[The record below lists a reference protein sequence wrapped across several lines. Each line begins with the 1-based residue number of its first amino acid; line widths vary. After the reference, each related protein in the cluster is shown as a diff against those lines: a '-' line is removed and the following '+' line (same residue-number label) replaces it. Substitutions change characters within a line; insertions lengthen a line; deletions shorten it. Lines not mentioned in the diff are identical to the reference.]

1 MPSAAFHFY
10 PVFLVSSGRVLLF
23 KGTFP
28 VTMASTIKA
37 RSRILYAVV
46 SVIGILLAINAFLIY
61 QNSLS
66 IERNQLLL
74 ENAEQAKLN
83 SLDVIR
89 NIHLMD
95 LALRGYTLTGQEEQ
109 LAATDSA
116 IVNHPKIVK
125 RLRSALQAQDFERL
139 TELDSLE
146 VRITRYFDQCSNM
159 LVLVQ
164 EKRMDEFLVLL
175 KANEGYH
182 VWLEYKT
189 FSDRVT
195 AFEKRIV
202 TEAGTNIQK
211 ALRNSYLLQFLIFLM
226 AVPALGYMAVS
237 TVKTF
242 LLSDELRKSQQEKNK
257 ILQEKNEELDRQV
270 KEKTKD
276 LFEQNESIKA
286 HNEQLIIQQQQIK
299 LANETIEAQAF
310 QIEQKNK
317 ELAQEVERQTNDLLI
332 ANRELGEQN
341 TRLQQ
346 FTYIIS
352 HNLRAPMVRLIGL
365 ANLLEYSEAA
375 ADKDDIY
382 KMVVKSC
389 RDMDEVIRDL
399 SDILYVQKQ
408 NTLIRSEVD
417 LNQMVRKVL
426 VTLQDEISLVNA
438 TVGLRMG
445 NEKIISVA
453 PYVESVLYNLISN
466 AIKYRDPDRLLKLDI
481 VSFTSNSFVCVEIS
495 DNGLGIDM
503 NLHRDNLFNLYKR
516 FHQHVEGKGLGLY
529 LVKTQMEALGG
540 RIEVESEVNKGTR
553 FALYFNMG

>member
-1 MPSAAFHFY
+1 
-10 PVFLVSSGRVLLF
+10 
-23 KGTFP
+23 
-28 VTMASTIKA
+28 MASTLKT
-37 RSRILYAVV
+37 RSRLLFAVV

-74 ENAEQAKLN
+74 KNAEQAKLN
-83 SLDVIR
+83 SLDIIR

-95 LALRGYTLTGQEEQ
+95 LALRGYALTGQEPQ

-116 IVNHPKIVK
+116 KISHPKIIK
-125 RLRSALQAQDFERL
+125 RLREALQAQHFERL
-139 TELDSLE
+139 AELDSLE
-146 VRITRYFDQCSNM
+146 LTVTAYFNHCDRM
-159 LVLVQ
+159 LLLV
-164 EKRMDEFLVLL
+164 KDKKMDEFLTLL
-175 KANEGYH
+175 RANEGYE
-182 VWLEYKT
+182 VWRAYKT

-195 AFEKRIV
+195 IFETKV
-202 TEAGTNIQK
+202 VADANTNIQR
-211 ALRNSYLLQFLIFLM
+211 ALRSSYLLQFLIFLL
-226 AVPALGYMAVS
+226 AVPALGYMAFS
-237 TVKTF
+237 TAKTF
-242 LLSDELRKSQQEKNK
+242 LLSDELRKAQQEKNK
-257 ILQEKNEELDRQV
+257 ILQQNNEELDRQV

-299 LANETIEAQAF
+299 LANETIETQAF

-389 RDMDEVIRDL
+389 RDIDEVIRDL
-399 SDILYVQKQ
+399 SDILYVQRQ
-408 NTLIRSEVD
+408 NTLTRSEVD
-417 LNQMVRKVL
+417 LSQMVHKVL
-426 VTLQDEISLVNA
+426 VTLQDEISVVKA
-438 TVGLRMG
+438 TVDLRMG
-445 NEKIISVA
+445 NEKILSVA
-453 PYVESVLYNLISN
+453 PYVESILYNLISN
-466 AIKYRDPDRLLKLDI
+466 AIKYRDPDRLLKLEI
-481 VSFTSNSFVCVEIS
+481 VSFITNSFVCVEIT

-503 NLHRDNLFNLYKR
+503 TMHRDNLFNLYKR

-553 FALYFNMG
+553 FVLYFNIG

>member
-1 MPSAAFHFY
+1 
-10 PVFLVSSGRVLLF
+10 V
-23 KGTFP
+23 
-28 VTMASTIKA
+28 
-37 RSRILYAVV
+37 
-46 SVIGILLAINAFLIY
+46 
-61 QNSLS
+61 
-66 IERNQLLL
+66 
-74 ENAEQAKLN
+74 
-83 SLDVIR
+83 
-89 NIHLMD
+89 
-95 LALRGYTLTGQEEQ
+95 
-109 LAATDSA
+109 
-116 IVNHPKIVK
+116 
-125 RLRSALQAQDFERL
+125 
-139 TELDSLE
+139 
-146 VRITRYFDQCSNM
+146 
-159 LVLVQ
+159 
-164 EKRMDEFLVLL
+164 
-175 KANEGYH
+175 
-182 VWLEYKT
+182 
-189 FSDRVT
+189 
-195 AFEKRIV
+195 
-202 TEAGTNIQK
+202 
-211 ALRNSYLLQFLIFLM
+211 
-226 AVPALGYMAVS
+226 
-237 TVKTF
+237 
-242 LLSDELRKSQQEKNK
+242 
-257 ILQEKNEELDRQV
+257 KNEELDRQV

-445 NEKIISVA
+445 NERIISVA

-503 NLHRDNLFNLYKR
+503 NLHRENLFNLYKR